1 MRAGNEAVA
10 RRLPYQEGLLS
21 TALFTA
27 LTSSVGAQEWAQ
39 GSLNVPGKPSI
50 LSWHF

>member
-1 MRAGNEAVA
+1 MKQWHGGCPIRKGFSLQGGV
-10 RRLPYQEGLLS
+10 
-21 TALFTA
+21 LFTA